1 MDDLIPDEFEV
12 LISSLIVLL
21 REEKDVE
28 LKIKTNSEDIKNRV
42 KEKVIPPIS
51 DVSAT
56 EPVHACADYAE
67 GEERGETS
75 APAAETSHV
84 ESEELET
91 LCEDHTIPIVKK
103 LFKQIALHCHPDKV
117 KDAKRNS
124 LFLHARSAHDANDML
139 TLIYI
144 LGRCNS
150 AVDFTDAETEEVK
163 QALEKRKRSLA
174 DKKDSVTYKWDSYTE
189 YVKCGLIKHIIP
201 C

>member
-12 LISSLIVLL
+12 LMSSLIVLL

-28 LKIKTNSEDIKNRV
+28 LKIKANSEDIKNRV
-42 KEKVIPPIS
+42 KEKVIPPTSDIS
-51 DVSAT
+51 AVQ
-56 EPVHACADYAE
+56 PVHVCSDQAE
-67 GEERGETS
+67 GEGHRDTS

-84 ESEELET
+84 ESEELQT
-91 LCEDHTIPIVKK
+91 PCEDEIIPVVKK

-124 LFLHARSAHDANDML
+124 LFLHARSAHDTNDML

-150 AVDFTDAETEEVK
+150 AVDFTDTETEKVK
-163 QALEKRKRSLA
+163 EALEKRKRSLA
-174 DKKDSVTYKWDSYTE
+174 DKKETVTYKWDSYTE
-189 YVKCGLIKHIIP
+189 YVKSGLIKHIIP
-201 C
+201 

>member
-1 MDDLIPDEFEV
+1 M
-12 LISSLIVLL
+12 SSLIVLL

-28 LKIKTNSEDIKNRV
+28 LKIKANSEDIKNRV
-42 KEKVIPPIS
+42 KQIVAPPTL
-51 DVSAT
+51 DVSAG
-56 EPVHACADYAE
+56 EPVNICADHAE
-67 GEERGETS
+67 GEGHGDTS

-84 ESEELET
+84 ESEELQT
-91 LCEDHTIPIVKK
+91 PCEDDTIPIVKK

-124 LFLHARSAHDANDML
+124 LFLHARTAHDANDIL

-150 AVDFTDAETEEVK
+150 TVDFTESETGEVK

-189 YVKCGLIKHIIP
+189 YVKNGLIKHIIP
-201 C
+201 